1 MSGTVPRGRE
11 AGQRADALAAAEAKG
26 SRGRGRWVALGIVAV
41 LAAGVVAGWRAGVFS
56 PAASSGPGQGAPAP
70 ATAPVVREDI
80 AATTPLTATLGYA
93 GSYPVTGDGRRDADL
108 AAAGWAGDPA
118 GACAVQDR

>member
-56 PAASSGPGQGAPAP
+56 PAASSGPGQGAPRRRP
-70 ATAPVVREDI
+70 RRWC
-80 AATTPLTATLGYA
+80 
-93 GSYPVTGDGRRDADL
+93 GRISRQ
-108 AAAGWAGDPA
+108 P
-118 GACAVQDR
+118 RR